1 MNFRKIWIETP
12 AFISGV
18 IVLSVLLLLIGL
30 VVASCFFTHYA
41 SSLKYAIAATI
52 GGVLA
57 YKALIN
63 RKIVLDE
70 DRVIDGKLM
79 IAIGWISSLLFVLSA
94 SLAILRLGK

>member
-1 MNFRKIWIETP
+1 MRCKTP

-18 IVLSVLLLLIGL
+18 IVLGVLLLLIGL

>member
-18 IVLSVLLLLIGL
+18 IVLGVLLLLIGL
-30 VVASCFFTHYA
+30 VVASCFTHYA

>member
-1 MNFRKIWIETP
+1 MNFRKIWVDTP

-18 IVLSVLLLLIGL
+18 IVFVVLLLLIGV
-30 VVASCFFTHYA
+30 VVASCFFTYYA
-41 SSLKYAIAATI
+41 SSLRYAVAATI

-70 DRVIDGKLM
+70 NRVVDGKLV
-79 IAIGWISSLLFVLSA
+79 IAIGLASILLFVLSA
-94 SLAILRLGK
+94 SLAILWLGK